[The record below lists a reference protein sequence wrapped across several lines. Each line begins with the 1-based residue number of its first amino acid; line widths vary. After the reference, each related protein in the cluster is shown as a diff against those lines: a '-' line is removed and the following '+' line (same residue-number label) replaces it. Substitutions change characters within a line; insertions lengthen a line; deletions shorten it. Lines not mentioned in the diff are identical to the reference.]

1 MSSRDGEKGELLPL
15 TGPTSRYKSV
25 IMSVCS
31 FILVTEFCERFAYY
45 GFTGSLPIFF
55 RKHLSMSS
63 VLATELNSVF
73 TCFTYIMPL
82 LGAYVADKYLGR
94 YKSILSFSLW
104 YLLGLALCTFASYP
118 SIMSVPL
125 FMVGLFGGV
134 SMGVGGIK
142 PNVVVLGADQFD
154 VSDPAQRK
162 ERDQFF
168 NWFYWSINVGSTF
181 SYIFLTNLAVQGLPP
196 LIPIEFGFF
205 ASFLV
210 PTISFSA
217 AIIVFFSGRSRY
229 IKKPPQG
236 SALSRFFEVLF
247 CAGGKTAHGKLVL
260 SGGFIFFPA
269 IIVTTISYFV
279 EDPTLHLGF
288 ALTGAAMVVYGTL
301 VLVTSGQDT
310 SWLLA
315 ASDTGLYS
323 LGEVK
328 DVAQVMRLS
337 PYFGFLIVFWAV
349 YAQQSMNF
357 VLQGC
362 QMDLRFGS
370 TQVSSAMLSMF
381 DAMVIFVF
389 VPIFNSFIYPT
400 IEKAGVKLTLLR
412 KMGAGYIVAM
422 LCMLTAGVIEV
433 YRKEFAVLPGA
444 NSNCAQANEV
454 LSMSSMSVWWQIPQ
468 YLLVGLSEILISI
481 PSYDLFYSEVPE
493 SMRSVCQAMNLL
505 TTTLGSLVAGGTNSI
520 FSFWITSDLNDG
532 HLEYV
537 FYVFAALVL
546 VNLLGFVFVSQGFE
560 YHQPAQSTLDLVSG
574 FSPALPRASRH
585 PVGRRSTPQT

>member
-1 MSSRDGEKGELLPL
+1 MSSCDGEKGELLPL

-337 PYFGFLIVFWAV
+337 PYFGFLI
-349 YAQQSMNF
+349 
-357 VLQGC
+357 GC

-433 YRKEFAVLPGA
+433 YRKQFAVLPGA